1 MSLDLEKYPD
11 GISIP
16 MDVDGMDGITR
27 GYYLITEDGT
37 WYEIYL
43 SEEINMDSLEEEME
57 AFNSLYID
65 IEERQVSF
73 LEIDSSDYNLDE
85 FLDIIC

>member
-1 MSLDLEKYPD
+1 MSLDLEEYPD

-16 MDVDGMDGITR
+16 LDVDGMDGITR

-43 SEEINMDSLEEEME
+43 SEEIDMDSLEEEME
-57 AFNSLYID
+57 GFTDLYVD
-65 IEERQVSF
+65 VEERQVTF
-73 LEIDSSDYNLDE
+73 LEIEGSDYNLDE
-85 FLDIIC
+85 FLDIIY